1 MKKNKI
7 LSVFTLVM
15 INVIAVDSLRTV
27 PITAKLGL
35 PLISYYFVAAVAFFI
50 PVALVAAELATAYP
64 RNGGIYIWIK
74 EAFGQRAGF
83 AAIWLQWI
91 YNLIWFPTI
100 LLFIAS
106 TCAYIFNN
114 DIAQNPSFL
123 FLTIVGLFW
132 LFTGLNCFGLRVASI
147 VSTIGAIL
155 GTLLPMGGIVI
166 MAIIW
171 LLKGQAPVNDF
182 HQSII
187 PNLKSLHPL
196 AMFIAVVFGLVGIEM
211 SAIHAEDVAHPK
223 TDYPKAIAY
232 SAIIIVLSLVL
243 SALAILV
250 VVPLKQ
256 LSVVTGLIHA
266 YELFFNAYHLS
277 GLTPLLAGLIVIGGL
292 SGVSAWMMGPI
303 KALSIAAHASDIP
316 KGIYVLNRFNA
327 PYKMLIL
334 QALIFTVISL
344 CFVYIPSVN
353 TAYWWL
359 SDACS
364 QLALVVYIMMFLAFI
379 KLRLTEPDRERVYK
393 VPGGTFGM
401 WLVAGSG
408 LICCVFA
415 FLIGFITP
423 SQIPSAAKELSIGMM
438 ISIIFILI
446 IVPFILGTKH
456 NKR

>member
-1 MKKNKI
+1 
-7 LSVFTLVM
+7 M

-35 PLISYYFVAAVAFFI
+35 TLISYYLFAAIAFFI

-74 EAFGQRAGF
+74 EAFGQRTGF

-106 TCAYIFNN
+106 TCAYLFDNHLTDN
-114 DIAQNPSFL
+114 KQFL
-123 FLTIVGLFW
+123 FFTVTGLFW
-132 LFTGLNCFGLRVASI
+132 LFTGLNCFGLRIASMI
-147 VSTIGAIL
+147 STLGAIF
-155 GTLLPMGGIVI
+155 GTLLPMAGII
-166 MAIIW
+166 TMAAIW
-171 LLKGQAPVNDF
+171 LINGHAPVNDF

-187 PNLKSLHPL
+187 PSFKTLHPF
-196 AMFIAVVFGLVGIEM
+196 AMFIVVIFGLVGIEM

-223 TDYPKAIAY
+223 KDYPKAIAY

-250 VVPLKQ
+250 VVPIAK
-256 LSVVTGLIHA
+256 LSLVTGLINA
-266 YELFFNAYHLS
+266 YELFFSAYHLEW
-277 GLTPLLAGLIVIGGL
+277 LTPILAGLIVLGGL
-292 SGVSAWMMGPI
+292 SGVSAWMIGPI

-316 KGIYVLNRFNA
+316 KGIYKLNRFNA

-334 QALIFTVISL
+334 QAFIFSLISL

-353 TAYWWL
+353 AAYWWL

-364 QLALVVYIMMFLAFI
+364 QLALVVYIMMFAAFI
-379 KLRLTEPDRERVYK
+379 KLRYTQPERERVYK
-393 VPGGTFGM
+393 VPGKQFGM
-401 WLVAGSG
+401 WLVAGTG
-408 LICCVFA
+408 ILCCLFA
-415 FLIGFITP
+415 FFVGFISP
-423 SQIPSAAKELSIGMM
+423 SQIPSAAKQLSIGMM
-438 ISIIFILI
+438 VGMISLLI
-446 IVPFILGTKH
+446 IIPFWLGTKH
-456 NKR
+456 SKKHH

>member
-1 MKKNKI
+1 
-7 LSVFTLVM
+7 M

-35 PLISYYFVAAVAFFI
+35 PLISYYLFAAITFFI

-74 EAFGQRAGF
+74 EAFGQRTGF

-106 TCAYIFNN
+106 TCAYLFNKDLN
-114 DIAQNPSFL
+114 NSPSFL
-123 FLTIVGLFW
+123 FLTVVGLFW
-132 LFTGLNCFGLRVASI
+132 LFTGLNCFGLKVARV

-155 GTLLPMGGIVI
+155 GTLIPMGGIVV
-166 MAIIW
+166 MAVIW
-171 LLKGQAPVNDF
+171 LLKGHPPVNDF

-196 AMFIAVVFGLVGIEM
+196 AMFIVVIFGLVGIEM

-223 TDYPKAIAY
+223 KDYPKAIAY
-232 SAIIIVLSLVL
+232 SAVIIVLSLVL

-256 LSVVTGLIHA
+256 LSMVTGLIRA
-266 YELFFNAYHLS
+266 YELFFNAYHLNW
-277 GLTPLLAGLIVIGGL
+277 LTPVLASLIVIGGL

-316 KGIYVLNRFNA
+316 KGIYVQNRFKA
-327 PYKMLIL
+327 PYKMLVL
-334 QALIFTVISL
+334 QALIFTLISL
-344 CFVYIPSVN
+344 CFIYIPSVN
-353 TAYWWL
+353 AAYWWL

-379 KLRLTEPDRERVYK
+379 KLRYSEPERERVYK

-401 WLVAGSG
+401 WLVAGTG
-408 LICCVFA
+408 LSCCVFA
-415 FLIGFITP
+415 FLVGFITP
-423 SQIPSAAKELSIGMM
+423 SQIPSAAKELSLGMM
-438 ISIIFILI
+438 ISIILVLI
-446 IVPFILGTKH
+446 IIPFILGTKH
-456 NKR
+456 HKN